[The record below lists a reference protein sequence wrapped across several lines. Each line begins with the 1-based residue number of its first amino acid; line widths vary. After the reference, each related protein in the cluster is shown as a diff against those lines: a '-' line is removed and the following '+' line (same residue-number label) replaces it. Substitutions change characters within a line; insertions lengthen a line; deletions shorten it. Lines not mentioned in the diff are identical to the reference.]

1 MPTIRNINPIGDVD
15 VPLLRR
21 VVARGESVTVT
32 KDQAARLLDQADNWV
47 LAELT
52 LTEQEA
58 DANAALPID
67 APTEGD
73 SH

>member
-32 KDQAARLLDQADNWV
+32 EDQAARLLDQTDNWV

>member
-32 KDQAARLLDQADNWV
+32 EDQAARLLDQTDNWTTV
-47 LAELT
+47 
-52 LTEQEA
+52 
-58 DANAALPID
+58 D
-67 APTEGD
+67 APAPANELDVPAEGD

>member
-15 VPLLRR
+15 VPLLRH

-32 KDQAARLLDQADNWV
+32 EDQAARLLDQTDNWTTV
-47 LAELT
+47 
-52 LTEQEA
+52 
-58 DANAALPID
+58 D
-67 APTEGD
+67 APAPADELDVPAEGD